1 MKKSLQIEA
10 EVKALKEGEFEV
22 IASTSD
28 KDRMGDIVKVD
39 GWELKNFKKNP
50 VMLWAH
56 DNYLPPIAKANKI
69 WVEDGKLMVRGVFAN
84 TPLGQEIAGLVK
96 EGFINAVSVGFIPL
110 KRAEKG
116 KKGMF
121 EGEDGEQYDRA
132 SDEALREIGEKGFF
146 GDEIF
151 EKQELLEVSFVCVP
165 ALPQALLTARKSGHE
180 FGAIMTKAIEAQEVK
195 QFEEVVSDSAR
206 EDVDNKAFL
215 VSKKDLDSMVAK
227 AVSEA
232 IGNLEGKNPVEK
244 TEKSP
249 ELKVVTPAGVK
260 KGLDKQSAL
269 RLLRAADKALEAVII
284 SVKKAD

>member
-1 MKKSLQIEA
+1 MNKSLQIEA
-10 EVKALKEGEFEV
+10 EVKALAEGEFEV

-39 GWELKNFKKNP
+39 GWELKNFKRNP

-56 DNYLPPIAKANKI
+56 NNYLPPIAKAKKI

-84 TPLGQEIAGLVK
+84 TPLAQEIAALVK
-96 EGFINAVSVGFIPL
+96 DGFINAVSVGFIPL

-121 EGEDGEQYDRA
+121 EGEDGVEYNRA
-132 SDEALREIGEKGFF
+132 SEEEVKELSEKGFF

-165 ALPQALLTARKSGHE
+165 ALPQALITAKKSGHE
-180 FGAIMTKAIEAQEVK
+180 FGAIMSKALEATEAK
-195 QFEEVVSDSAR
+195 QFEEVVSDMAN
-206 EDVDNKAFL
+206 DGDNDSFL
-215 VSKKDLDSMVAK
+215 ISRKELDSTVAK
-227 AVSEA
+227 AVAEA
-232 IGNLEGKNPVEK
+232 IKSFEGLNPVERV
-244 TEKSP
+244 EQSP
-249 ELKVVTPAGVK
+249 NSKVDEPAVVG

-284 SVKKAD
+284 SVKKA